1 LSNLNDFRFEPFFDT
16 RRARSTED
24 LIAVFGLRYRI
35 YCEERGFLPASH
47 YPDRLETDRH
57 DAHAVHFA
65 AFDNHGVIAAAA
77 RLVVTQE
84 QGYLPYQEHCAV
96 FDGVSAP
103 VPASTAEVSRLV
115 LNRGYR
121 KPPGGGPLGSVVLEI
136 YRAMYRYSVAHGIG
150 HWYAAMERPLH
161 RLLHRYGFHFSAI
174 GPPADYFG
182 PVAPYSA
189 DVSVLLGGLE
199 RQHPT
204 LHGWFVGDC

>member
-1 LSNLNDFRFEPFFDT
+1 LSNLAEIRFEPCFHT
-16 RRARSTED
+16 CVVSAPED
-24 LIAVFGLRYRI
+24 LKAVFGLRYQV
-35 YCEERGFLPASH
+35 YCEERRFLPAGR
-47 YPDRLETDRH
+47 YPDRLETDGH

-65 AFDNHGVIAAAA
+65 AFDSRGAVAAAA
-77 RLVVTQE
+77 RLVVE
-84 QGYLPYQEHCAV
+84 RGQGTLPFQEHCAV
-96 FDGVSAP
+96 FDGVGAP
-103 VPASTAEVSRLV
+103 AVATAAEVSRLV

-161 RLLHRYGFHFSAI
+161 RLLHRYGFHFNAI